1 VASVWALFAVVFTAS
16 YTANLAAFMITKQ
29 DYDRITGV
37 NDPLVTGSDCP
48 TSSETPAT
56 SNHSTACPRKKRPP

>member
-1 VASVWALFAVVFTAS
+1 MSSRFVASVWALFAVVFTAS

-37 NDPLVTGSDCP
+37 NDPLVNHPCSRLV
-48 TSSETPAT
+48 
-56 SNHSTACPRKKRPP
+56 SNVTNRILQ